1 MIYWNDMRS
10 QELITE
16 AAIPALL
23 EALGAPWGPQV
34 NLKLTTGK
42 KTKGRPN
49 ADFRVRLRWVDQTYD
64 FAAECKSRSTPKA
77 IDEALLQ
84 VRR

>member
-1 MIYWNDMRS
+1 MIYWKVMRS
-10 QELITE
+10 QEPITE
-16 AAIPALL
+16 AEIPALL

-49 ADFRVRLRWVDQTYD
+49 ADFRVRLR
-64 FAAECKSRSTPKA
+64 
-77 IDEALLQ
+77 
-84 VRR
+84 